1 MEFEWDPRKAASNLA
16 KHGIDFADAVS
27 VLEDDFA
34 LTMRDLGTD
43 DEERW
48 VTLGSDVFARL
59 LVVIYTWRGQRIRL
73 ISARLAAPS
82 EREQY
87 KNNL

>member
-1 MEFEWDPRKAASNLA
+1 MRFEWDPRKAASNLV

-27 VLEDDFA
+27 VLEDDSA
-34 LTMRDLGTD
+34 LTIRDVGTD
-43 DEERW
+43 EEERW
-48 VTLGSDVFARL
+48 VTLGSDLFARL

-73 ISARLAAPS
+73 ISARLATPS
-82 EREQY
+82 EREEY